1 MTYELVL
8 GDRTYSS
15 WSLRG
20 WLLFAR
26 FNLPVSTKMVRM
38 YTPEFQ
44 NTLDEYAPARLVPA
58 AHINGATVYE
68 TLAIAETLNE
78 LHPEAAMWP
87 ADPAA
92 RGMARSITSEMHA
105 GFSHLRTD
113 CVMNLRRH
121 YPDFAPSEAVLADI
135 KRIEVLWRAARDATP
150 QATEGPWLFGDYSI
164 ADVFFAPVA
173 TRIATY
179 NLPVGPAA
187 QAYVNTHLSA
197 PHFRRWRAM
206 GLAQNYVQPGYDLD
220 LPSGD
225 WPGPKPVTARAVDHG
240 PSINDLCPY
249 SNKPVTHFMEL
260 DSTIYGFCNAFCR
273 DKTVADPDAWEF
285 RDY

>member
-20 WLLFAR
+20 WLLFAH
-26 FNLPVSTKMVRM
+26 FDIPVTTQTVRM

-44 NTLDEYAPARLVPA
+44 QALTDFAPAKLVPA
-58 AHINGATVYE
+58 ARINGATVYE

-87 ADPAA
+87 TEPAA
-92 RGMARSITSEMHA
+92 RGMARSIASEMHA
-105 GFSHLRTD
+105 GFSALRTD

-121 YPDFAPSEAVLADI
+121 YPDFSPSDAVQADVA
-135 KRIEVLWRAARDATP
+135 RIEVLWQAARSVAP
-150 QATEGPWLFGDYSI
+150 IEGPWLFGEYSV

-179 NLPVGPAA
+179 NLAIEPKAR
-187 QAYVNTHLSA
+187 AYVDQHLSD

-206 GLAQNYVQPGYDLD
+206 GLAENYIQPGYDLD
-220 LPSGD
+220 LPTGD
-225 WPGPKPVTARAVDHG
+225 WPGPRRLAARIVDHG
-240 PSINDLCPY
+240 PSVNELCPY
-249 SNKPVTHFMEL
+249 STKPVTHFMEL
-260 DSTIYGFCNAFCR
+260 DGIVYGFCNAFCR
-273 DKTVADPDAWEF
+273 DKTVADAAAWEF
-285 RDY
+285 RPH